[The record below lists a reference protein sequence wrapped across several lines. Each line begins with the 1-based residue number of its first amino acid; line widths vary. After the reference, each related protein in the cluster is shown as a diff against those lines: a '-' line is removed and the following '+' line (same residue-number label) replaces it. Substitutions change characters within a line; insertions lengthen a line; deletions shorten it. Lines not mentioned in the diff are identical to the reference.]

1 MAISRI
7 DYSNTFSHWLIST
20 NQLIDNVN
28 TLNTGNFYK
37 SDGTLY
43 LNSPG
48 AGLSVAN
55 SAAFSGNTIFSG
67 SSSINYIKIQ
77 VPTIA
82 SETIT
87 INSPQSIVAS
97 GNIAANGFITVNG
110 FITSNSYIWTPNTFS
125 EYLTVNNSIVF
136 NTNNAIIKNIN
147 DGQLYLIASQKDLND
162 TNTFLQANDGITLA
176 SARAYTDA
184 ANTYNTTRTDN
195 ANTFLQAN
203 DGITLTSARTYTDAA
218 NTYNTTRTDNAN
230 TFLQAN
236 DGITLTSART
246 YTDAANTFLRANDGI
261 TLAAGKSYTDAANT
275 FLRAN
280 DGITLAAARA
290 YTDLANTFLR
300 ANDGIT
306 LTTAVTLSKDYA
318 NNNFLKVT
326 SGNVVSTS
334 VTQFNG
340 IQVDNL
346 TASNV
351 SILGTFTNLGSTT
364 SDGNE
369 YLFLANSGTPT
380 SANTNIIV
388 NRGIGANAV
397 IRWYNVGRYWQIKD
411 VNTNTFY
418 QITTQQELDAANT
431 FLRANDGLTLAAAR
445 TYTDAANTY
454 NTTLLSTAN
463 TSLRAND
470 GITLAAARAYTDAA
484 NTFLQANDG
493 ITLAAAK
500 TYTDAA
506 NTFLR
511 ANDGITLA
519 SAKTY
524 TDAANTYNT
533 TLLSTANTSLR
544 ANDGITLAAARAYTD
559 AANTYNTTRTDN
571 ANTFLQAND
580 GITLTSAKT
589 YTDNANT
596 FLQANDGITLTSA
609 KTYTDTANTYLKAYI
624 DNKTNFISGG
634 QIITFGND
642 VIVSGNLSVQGQ
654 TTTINSTT
662 VKVNDKNLELANVT
676 NPTNATADGAG
687 LTVLGSTNK
696 TLNWINSTQSWTS
709 SESFDI
715 VSGKAYTIAGTTVL
729 TATTLGSGITAS
741 SLTGVGNITS
751 GTWSGAFGTV
761 SGANLTNLTAANL
774 TGTIPSGV
782 LGNSTQYI
790 GTTAITLNRA
800 SGAQTLNGVS
810 IDGNAATATSSP
822 LLSAKPNYWWV
833 AESLPGDYALGVQS
847 SFVRAADGWSEYGSV
862 VTVNTYAGGGGA
874 LQLYTPYGPSNGGN
888 ALKVRFGN
896 YDVNGGNSWTA
907 WKTLLQSDNYNSY
920 APTLTGTGASGTWS
934 INISGTAATASSVA
948 WANVSGRP
956 SNVSAFTNDSAYIT
970 TAGRAYPRRNNDGG
984 DLNFNWSGQTG
995 QPSWLWGG
1003 NDGTNMYVYNPSNFS
1018 VNYATTA
1025 GSAGALTGG
1034 WTSDTL
1040 RAWSTLT
1047 GIPANVSGLNQSV
1060 ATTATP
1066 TFANLTVGT
1075 STVSYITMIDSDEGK
1090 RIIHC
1095 NSNRIGFLTQL
1106 GDWGSWCEDDGSWVS
1121 VGNVTAYSD
1130 ARLKTDLNPIENA
1143 LDKVNHLT
1151 GYTYTRID
1159 SGAKQTGLLAQ
1170 ELQKVL
1176 PEAVVEA
1183 NDEDKT
1189 LSIAYG
1195 NVVGLLVEAI
1205 KELKQEIELL
1215 KQGK

>member
-67 SSSINYIKIQ
+67 SSSVNYVKIQ
-77 VPTIA
+77 VPTIT

-110 FITSNSYIWTPNTFS
+110 FIASNSYIWAPNTFS

-136 NTNNAIIKNIN
+136 NTNNAIIKNID

-176 SARAYTDA
+176 SARAYTDT

-230 TFLQAN
+230 TFLRAN
-236 DGITLTSART
+236 DGITLAAART

-318 NNNFLKVT
+318 NNNFLKVA

-380 SANTNIIV
+380 SANTNIVV

-470 GITLAAARAYTDAA
+470 GLTLAAART
-484 NTFLQANDG
+484 
-493 ITLAAAK
+493 
-500 TYTDAA
+500 
-506 NTFLR
+506 
-511 ANDGITLA
+511 
-519 SAKTY
+519 
-524 TDAANTYNT
+524 
-533 TLLSTANTSLR
+533 
-544 ANDGITLAAARAYTD
+544 YTD

-609 KTYTDTANTYLKAYI
+609 KTYTDAANTYLKAYI

-634 QIITFGND
+634 QVITFGND

-687 LTVLGSTNK
+687 ITVLGSTNK

-715 VSGKAYTIAGTTVL
+715 VSGKTYAIAGNTVL
-729 TATTLGSGITAS
+729 SSTTLGSGITAS
-741 SLTGVGNITS
+741 SLTSVGNITS
-751 GTWSGAFGTV
+751 GTWSGAFGVV
-761 SGANLTNLTAANL
+761 SGVNLTNLTAANL
-774 TGTIPSGV
+774 TGTIPSIV
-782 LGNSTQYI
+782 LGNSTHHI
-790 GTTAITLNRA
+790 GNTAITLNRA

-810 IDGNAATATSSP
+810 IDGNAATAGYISGTNIGRTGSTGFISSTGWGTTDWANQP
-822 LLSAKPNYWWV
+822 ISGLGMTIAGT
-833 AESLPGDYALGVQS
+833 PGSPAGTT
-847 SFVRAADGWSEYGSV
+847 YGYL
-862 VTVNTYAGGGGA
+862 NKFGNRDQGGGWGGMWMEYDGGGMWYGA
-874 LQLYTPYGPSNGGN
+874 TTLSTVYATWK
-888 ALKVRFGN
+888 KVL
-896 YDVNGGNSWTA
+896 DS
-907 WKTLLQSDNYNSY
+907 SNYNSY
-920 APTLTGTGASGTWS
+920 SPTLTGTGASGTWS
-934 INISGTAATASSVA
+934 ISISGTAATASSVA

-970 TAGRAYPRRNNDGG
+970 TAGRAYPRTNDGG
-984 DLNFNWSGQTG
+984 DLNFSWSGKTG
-995 QPSWLWGG
+995 QPPWLWGG
-1003 NDGTNMYVYNPSNFS
+1003 DDGSNMYAYNPSNFS

-1025 GSAGALTGG
+1025 GSAGALTDG
-1034 WTSDTL
+1034 WTSTAL
-1040 RAWSTLT
+1040 RSWGNLS

-1060 ATTATP
+1060 ATTAIP
-1066 TFANLTVGT
+1066 TFTGLVVGT
-1075 STVSYITMIDSDEGK
+1075 GDSSTITMVDISENNHS
-1090 RIIHC
+1090 RVIHC
-1095 NSNRIGFLTQL
+1095 NSNRIGFLTQV
-1106 GDWGSWCEDDGSWVS
+1106 GNWGSWCEDDGSWVS
-1121 VGNVTAYSD
+1121 TSNVTAYSD